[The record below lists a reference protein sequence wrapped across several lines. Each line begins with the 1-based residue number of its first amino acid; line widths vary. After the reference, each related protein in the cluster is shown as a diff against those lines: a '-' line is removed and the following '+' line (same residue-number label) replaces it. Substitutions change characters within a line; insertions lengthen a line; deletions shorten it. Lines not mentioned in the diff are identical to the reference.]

1 MIFYIYE
8 KDKYMQVAD
17 LQLKLHQTID
27 GITDSK
33 KLMAIYTLLK
43 GETQASTSMSLE
55 EYVQAIDEARGEIK
69 SGKFTDLQSLEKE
82 SEGFLEE

>member
-8 KDKYMQVAD
+8 KDECMQVAD

-33 KLMAIYTLLK
+33 KLMAIYALLK
-43 GETQASTSMSLE
+43 GEAPASSPMSLE
-55 EYVQAIDEARGEIK
+55 EHDHFHYC
-69 SGKFTDLQSLEKE
+69 FTNLP
-82 SEGFLEE
+82 

>member
-1 MIFYIYE
+1 ML
-8 KDKYMQVAD
+8 VSD

-33 KLMAIYTLLK
+33 KLMAIYALLK
-43 GETQASTSMSLE
+43 GEPQASIPMSLE

-69 SGKFTDLQSLEKE
+69 SGKFTDLQSLERE
-82 SEGFLEE
+82 SESW

>member
-1 MIFYIYE
+1 ML
-8 KDKYMQVAD
+8 VSD

-33 KLMAIYTLLK
+33 KLMAIYALLK
-43 GETQASTSMSLE
+43 GEAQASIPMSLE

-69 SGKFTDLQSLEKE
+69 SGKFTDLQSLERE
-82 SEGFLEE
+82 SESW

>member
-1 MIFYIYE
+1 ML
-8 KDKYMQVAD
+8 VSD

-33 KLMAIYTLLK
+33 KLMAIYALLK
-43 GETQASTSMSLE
+43 GEAQASIPMSLE
-55 EYVQAIDEARGEIK
+55 EYVQAIDEAREDIK

-82 SEGFLEE
+82 SESW